1 MHHLDD
7 KPYGSSW
14 KSQRIVAIVMVFC
27 LIAGS
32 HALAASQGTLGENSV
47 GSFTVRIT
55 KSARVRISNL
65 ADLALESWVSG
76 DGDRRLTDDV
86 CVFSSRG
93 MGDYSIT
100 AIGNGPNATFSLSG
114 GVNGLLPYRVYWNAG
129 GVGSLND
136 SGIRLESKVTASGM
150 THAAN
155 DSSTCKGSNPG
166 DTARLIVEFTAE
178 SLDAARDGKYFGI
191 LTLIVTPS

>member
-1 MHHLDD
+1 
-7 KPYGSSW
+7 
-14 KSQRIVAIVMVFC
+14 MVFC

-93 MGDYSIT
+93 IGDYSIT

-129 GVGSLND
+129 GVGNLND

-150 THAAN
+150 SHAAN

-178 SLDAARDGKYFGI
+178 SLDAARDGKYFGV

>member
-1 MHHLDD
+1 
-7 KPYGSSW
+7 
-14 KSQRIVAIVMVFC
+14 
-27 LIAGS
+27 
-32 HALAASQGTLGENSV
+32 
-47 GSFTVRIT
+47 
-55 KSARVRISNL
+55 
-65 ADLALESWVSG
+65 
-76 DGDRRLTDDV
+76 
-86 CVFSSRG
+86 

-129 GVGSLND
+129 GVGNLND

-178 SLDAARDGKYFGI
+178 SLDAARDGKYFGV

>member
-14 KSQRIVAIVMVFC
+14 KSQRIVAIVTLLC
-27 LIAGS
+27 LIPGS
-32 HALAASQGTLGENSV
+32 HVLAASQGTLGENSV

-129 GVGSLND
+129 GVGNLND

-178 SLDAARDGKYFGI
+178 SLDAARDGKYFGV